1 MIKAPCKPIPA
12 MDRLI
17 RPLFA
22 PLAAVTILFG
32 LIGCGYFPMLEQQ
45 KPKEVEPVQA
55 EAPKP
60 VLPMEPQEVHPAK
73 GTRWEWKGDKRKIT
87 HIWIDVDS
95 QKARFYEG
103 KEQVGWTYV
112 ASGVKTHPTP
122 VGHFSVMGK
131 EKTKE
136 SNLYGKIYNAEGRVV
151 VSDAKRGRN
160 QVPAGGRFAGAKM
173 PNYLRLTGDGV
184 GLHAG
189 PIPRPGHPASHG
201 CIRLPPPLAER
212 LFAQVPIGTPV
223 TITGS
228 GPDYGDYRAKLAA
241 KGPARLEPAEGGPME
256 PAEVAKAQ
264 PAPSPPVQNQPAQT
278 QPAQTQPLSTRPTQ
292 AQTLPTP
299 WPTQAEP
306 VQSRSPQIQPTQPQ
320 ITQPRPERSQ
330 SPQNQAWKPLVTE
343 GKLAVPVG
351 IQPIN
356 QDKQPS
362 VVQPMAMQVES
373 NPAVKAVPPQQGQGG
388 SSQQQETQAPPQVT
402 KNPTVGAESQ
412 LAGGQASPHHAPGA
426 PAQDQADRALPSAAP
441 DSGVQTAPAKASP
454 ESRPVPA
461 PYQPPMAGQLQAK
474 PAPAVQPLT
483 MGAKAPESA
492 VVKVP
497 PENTALSVQAGKDQ
511 AQVEPAPAVPVQ
523 AEPGKTTGG

>member
-1 MIKAPCKPIPA
+1 MIKAPCKRIPA
-12 MDRLI
+12 MDRQI

-32 LIGCGYFPMLEQQ
+32 LIGCGHLPMLEQE
-45 KPKEVEPVQA
+45 KPKEVEPAQA

-73 GTRWEWKGDKRKIT
+73 GMRWEWKGDKRKIT

-241 KGPARLEPAEGGPME
+241 KGPARLEPAEGGSME

-264 PAPSPPVQNQPAQT
+264 LASSPPVQT
-278 QPAQTQPLSTRPTQ
+278 QPAQTQPLSPRPTQ
-292 AQTLPTP
+292 AQTLPKPLPTP
-299 WPTQAEP
+299 AEP
-306 VQSRSPQIQPTQPQ
+306 VQPRSPQTQPAPPQ
-320 ITQPRPERSQ
+320 IAQPRPERSQ
-330 SPQNQAWKPLVTE
+330 SPPNQTWKPLVTE

-351 IQPIN
+351 IQPTN
-356 QDKQPS
+356 QDKPPS
-362 VVQPMAMQVES
+362 VIQPMAMQSES
-373 NPAVKAVPPQQGQGG
+373 NPPVKAGPSQQGQSG
-388 SSQQQETQAPPQVT
+388 SSQQQEKLAPPQVT
-402 KNPTVGAESQ
+402 KDPTVGAESP
-412 LAGGQASPHHAPGA
+412 LAGGQASPHQA
-426 PAQDQADRALPSAAP
+426 PAAPAEDHADRAMPSTAP

-454 ESRPVPA
+454 ESRAVPVPS
-461 PYQPPMAGQLQAK
+461 QPPMAGQFQAK

-483 MGAKAPESA
+483 IDAKAPESA
-492 VVKVP
+492 AVKVP
-497 PENTALSVQAGKDQ
+497 QENTAPSVQAGKDQ
-511 AQVEPAPAVPVQ
+511 AQVEPAPTVPVQ
-523 AEPGKTTGG
+523 AEPGKATGG